1 MPIPV
6 LIDCDPGYDD
16 VIAIMLA
23 LASPE
28 VEVLGITTVEGNQP
42 VAETTENALRVVEFL
57 AREIPVAAG
66 ANRPLV
72 RELPFRRTPS
82 TVDADVRRDIPG
94 LPPATGRAVDEHAV
108 DLLARVLLAA
118 DEPVTLVP
126 LGPLTNVALLLAR
139 YPDAAERIGRMVL
152 MGGAIGE
159 GNATT
164 AAEFN
169 IYVDPESAQRVF
181 SSGIDLTMVGLDVT
195 YRAIVSPAEL
205 EELRGLGRA
214 GGVVAAI
221 LDSVSALSP
230 LLVVSGG
237 VPGARRGRGGRAR
250 APGAP
255 DHGVPERRGGMLVGA
270 FARAHGR
277 RPARPQRPRAQRP
290 CRRRRRH
297 GRLRAPPDRAPAH
310 ARVKER
316 GGMRDRNSANA
327 SALRWGQFRPYIA
340 FESFGCT
347 QLTQLRRPL

>member
-1 MPIPV
+1 VVLAGGIWLGCGQLPSDLDVLACRRDNGCLMPIPV

-42 VAETTENALRVVEFL
+42 VAEATENALRVVEFL
-57 AREIPVAAG
+57 ARKTSVAAG

-72 RELPFRRTPS
+72 REFPFRRTPS
-82 TVDADVRRDIPG
+82 TADADVRRDLPG
-94 LPPATGRAVDEHAV
+94 LPPATGRAVDEHAI
-108 DLLARVLLAA
+108 DLLARVLLTA

-139 YPDAAERIGRMVL
+139 YPDAAERIRRIVL

-221 LDSVSALSP
+221 LDRFPPYRRYSWFPEGYPVHDAVAVAELVCPGLLTTEHLNVVVDCSSELS
-230 LLVVSGG
+230 
-237 VPGARRGRGGRAR
+237 RGRTVV
-250 APGAP
+250 
-255 DHGVPERRGGMLVGA
+255 D
-270 FARAHGR
+270 
-277 RPARPQRPRAQRP
+277 
-290 CRRRRRH
+290 RH
-297 GRLRAPPDRAPAH
+297 GRSGREPNVHVAVDVDTAAFV
-310 ARVKER
+310 RVLIER
-316 GGMRDRNSANA
+316 
-327 SALRWGQFRPYIA
+327 L
-340 FESFGCT
+340 
-347 QLTQLRRPL
+347 RPLG

>member
-66 ANRPLV
+66 ANRPFV
-72 RELPFRRTPS
+72 REFPFRRTPS

-108 DLLARVLLAA
+108 DLLAR
-118 DEPVTLVP
+118 
-126 LGPLTNVALLLAR
+126 

-169 IYVDPESAQRVF
+169 VHVDPESAQRVF

-205 EELRGLGRA
+205 EELHGLGRA

-221 LDSVSALSP
+221 LDRFPPYRRYSWYPEGYPVHDAVAVSELVHPGLLTTEYLNVVVDCSSELS
-230 LLVVSGG
+230 
-237 VPGARRGRGGRAR
+237 RGRTVV
-250 APGAP
+250 
-255 DHGVPERRGGMLVGA
+255 D
-270 FARAHGR
+270 
-277 RPARPQRPRAQRP
+277 
-290 CRRRRRH
+290 RH
-297 GRLRAPPDRAPAH
+297 GRSGRPPN
-310 ARVKER
+310 ARVAVDVDTGALVRLLIER
-316 GGMRDRNSANA
+316 
-327 SALRWGQFRPYIA
+327 LRTLG
-340 FESFGCT
+340 
-347 QLTQLRRPL
+347 

>member
-42 VAETTENALRVVEFL
+42 VAETTENALRVVELL

-72 RELPFRRTPS
+72 REFPFRRTPG
-82 TVDADVRRDIPG
+82 TFDADVRRDIPG
-94 LPPATGRAVDEHAV
+94 LPPATGRAVGEHAV
-108 DLLARVLLAA
+108 DLLARFLLAA

-205 EELRGLGRA
+205 EELRDLGRA
-214 GGVVAAI
+214 GGVVAAV
-221 LDSVSALSP
+221 LDAFPPYRRYSWYPEGYPVHDAVAVAELVRPGLLTTEHLNVEVECSSELSRGRT
-230 LLVVSGG
+230 VVD
-237 VPGARRGRGGRAR
+237 RRGFSGREPNAR
-250 APGAP
+250 VAV
-255 DHGVPERRGGMLVGA
+255 DVDTTA
-270 FARAHGR
+270 FVRLLIE
-277 RPARPQRPRAQRP
+277 
-290 CRRRRRH
+290 
-297 GRLRAPPDRAPAH
+297 RLRTL
-310 ARVKER
+310 
-316 GGMRDRNSANA
+316 G
-327 SALRWGQFRPYIA
+327 
-340 FESFGCT
+340 
-347 QLTQLRRPL
+347 

>member
-57 AREIPVAAG
+57 ARRIPVAAG

-82 TVDADVRRDIPG
+82 TDSADVRRDIPG
-94 LPPATGRAVDEHAV
+94 LPAATGRAVGEHAV

-139 YPDAAERIGRMVL
+139 YPDAAARIRRMVL

-159 GNATT
+159 GNATS

-169 IYVDPESAQRVF
+169 IWVDPESAQRVF

-214 GGVVAAI
+214 GVVVAAI
-221 LDSVSALSP
+221 LDAFPPYRRYSWYPEGYPVHDAVAVAELVCPGLLTTEYVNVEVECSSELSRGRT
-230 LLVVSGG
+230 VVD
-237 VPGARRGRGGRAR
+237 RRGHRGRPPNAR
-250 APGAP
+250 VAVDVDTA
-255 DHGVPERRGGMLVGA
+255 A
-270 FARAHGR
+270 FVRLLIE
-277 RPARPQRPRAQRP
+277 
-290 CRRRRRH
+290 
-297 GRLRAPPDRAPAH
+297 RLRTL
-310 ARVKER
+310 
-316 GGMRDRNSANA
+316 G
-327 SALRWGQFRPYIA
+327 
-340 FESFGCT
+340 
-347 QLTQLRRPL
+347 